1 MEMDQRETVLRRGGK
16 GDWVAELISIIASPP
31 MLVLI
36 SVGLLA
42 VAGLPEARRWAIY
55 YVVLALVVPLFFLLL
70 LQRRGLVSNLDVT
83 RREERWRPMLFTLAC
98 MGGGGALLWLGDA
111 PRLLAAWTATLWAQM
126 ALVMTITLRWK
137 ISVHSAAAASA
148 TALLWAVIGPL
159 AMLAMPLIGLVSW
172 SRVRLLRHT
181 RAQTIAG
188 ALLGGLLTTG
198 LLHWL
203 VV

>member
-1 MEMDQRETVLRRGGK
+1 
-16 GDWVAELISIIASPP
+16 
-31 MLVLI
+31 
-36 SVGLLA
+36 
-42 VAGLPEARRWAIY
+42 
-55 YVVLALVVPLFFLLL
+55 
-70 LQRRGLVSNLDVT
+70 
-83 RREERWRPMLFTLAC
+83 MLFTLAC
-98 MGGGGALLWLGDA
+98 MGGGGALLWLGGRAA
-111 PRLLAAWTATLWAQM
+111 PARRVWTATLWAQM

-181 RAQTIAG
+181 RAQTVAG

>member
-1 MEMDQRETVLRRGGK
+1 
-16 GDWVAELISIIASPP
+16 
-31 MLVLI
+31 
-36 SVGLLA
+36 
-42 VAGLPEARRWAIY
+42 
-55 YVVLALVVPLFFLLL
+55 LALVLPILFLLL
-70 LQRRGLVSNLDVT
+70 LRRRGLVSNLDVT

-98 MGGGGALLWLGDA
+98 MGGGGVLLWLGDA

-172 SRVRLLRHT
+172 SRVRLLCHT
-181 RAQTIAG
+181 RTQTVAG

-203 VV
+203 VVV